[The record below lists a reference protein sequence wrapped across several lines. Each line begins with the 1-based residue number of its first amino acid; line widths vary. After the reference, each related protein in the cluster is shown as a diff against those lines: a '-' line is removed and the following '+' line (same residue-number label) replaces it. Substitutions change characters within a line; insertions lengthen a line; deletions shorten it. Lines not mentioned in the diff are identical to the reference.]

1 MLKLFLIVVYIDVKF
16 LLVYVD
22 QEMKNNSDLENF
34 QTQVFFIWITSCTFF

>member
-34 QTQVFFIWITSCTFF
+34 QTQVFFI